1 MKPEKMKVSVLAGG
15 VSGEREVSLRS
26 GAAVA
31 KALRSI
37 GVKVLEVDVKEK
49 GVKVPQGTDICFLAL
64 HGTYGE
70 DGEVQRELEVAGM
83 FFTGSGSQASAL
95 AFDKLKARDAMLAA
109 GVPMAESQEWTPAC
123 DWKPPYVLK
132 PVASGSSLGTFLV
145 RTEEEAKKAVKE
157 AKKWKDGGMM
167 IERLIE
173 GAEMTVGILGEQ
185 ALPVIEVR
193 PAKGFYDYKNKY
205 TSGATQYLCPAPIQK
220 EKAQELQELAL
231 KAHRA
236 LGCEVLSRVDIMVD
250 AEGKAYVLEV
260 NTLPG
265 MTDLS
270 LLPKA
275 GRAAGID
282 FTTQCLRILEL
293 SWARFHKG
301 AKV

>member
-37 GVKVLEVDVKEK
+37 GVKV
-49 GVKVPQGTDICFLAL
+49 PQGTDICFLCL

-70 DGEVQRELEVAGM
+70 DGEVQRELEAAGM
-83 FFTGSGSQASAL
+83 PFTGSGSEASAR
-95 AFDKLKARDAMLAA
+95 AFDKLKARDAMTAA
-109 GVPMAESQEWTPAC
+109 GVPMAESQEWTPEC
-123 DWKPPYVLK
+123 GWQPPYVLK
-132 PVASGSSLGTFLV
+132 PVASGSSLGTYV
-145 RTEEEAKKAVKE
+145 VSTEEEAKKAVKE
-157 AKKWKDGGMM
+157 AKKWKDGAMM

-173 GAEMTVGILGEQ
+173 GSEMTVGILGEQ

-193 PAKGFYDYKNKY
+193 PGKGFYDYKNKY
-205 TSGATQYLCPAPIQK
+205 TSGATQYLCPAPIPK
-220 EKAQELQELAL
+220 EKAQELQALAL
-231 KAHRA
+231 QAHHA
-236 LGCEVLSRVDIMVD
+236 LGCEVLSRADIMVD
-250 AEGKAYVLEV
+250 AEGKPHVLEV

>member
-49 GVKVPQGTDICFLAL
+49 GVKVPQGTDICFLCL

-70 DGEVQRELEVAGM
+70 DGEVQRELEAVGM
-83 FFTGSGSQASAL
+83 PFTGSGSEASGL

-109 GVPMAESQEWTPAC
+109 GVPMAASQEWTPAC

-145 RTEEEAKKAVKE
+145 RTEDEAKKAVKE

-193 PAKGFYDYKNKY
+193 PAKGFYDYQNKY
-205 TSGATQYLCPAPIQK
+205 TSGATQYLCPAPIPK

-250 AEGKAYVLEV
+250 AEGKPHVLEV

>member
-49 GVKVPQGTDICFLAL
+49 GVKVPQGTDICFLCL

-70 DGEVQRELEVAGM
+70 DGEVQRELEAAGM
-83 FFTGSGSQASAL
+83 PFTGSGSEASAL
-95 AFDKLKARDAMLAA
+95 AFDKLRARDAMVAA
-109 GVPMAESQEWTPAC
+109 GVPMAESQAWTPEC
-123 DWKPPYVLK
+123 DWQPPYVLK
-132 PVASGSSLGTFLV
+132 PVASGSSLGIHLV
-145 RTEEEAKKAVKE
+145 RNEEEAKKAVKE
-157 AKKWKDGGMM
+157 VKKWKDGGMM

-193 PAKGFYDYKNKY
+193 PAKGFYDYQNKY
-205 TSGATQYLCPAPIQK
+205 TSGATQYLCPAPIPK

-236 LGCEVLSRVDIMVD
+236 LGCEVLSRVDIIVD
-250 AEGKAYVLEV
+250 AEGRPYVLEV

-275 GRAAGID
+275 GRAGGID

>member
-70 DGEVQRELEVAGM
+70 DGEVQRELEAAGM
-83 FFTGSGSQASAL
+83 PFTGSGSEASAL

-145 RTEEEAKKAVKE
+145 RAEEEAKKAVKE

-173 GAEMTVGILGEQ
+173 GAEMTVSILGEQ

-205 TSGATQYLCPAPIQK
+205 TSGATQYLCPAPIPK

>member
-49 GVKVPQGTDICFLAL
+49 GVKVPQGTDICFLCL

-70 DGEVQRELEVAGM
+70 DGEVQRELEAAGM
-83 FFTGSGSQASAL
+83 PFTGSGSEASAL
-95 AFDKLKARDAMLAA
+95 AFDKLKARDAMVAA

-157 AKKWKDGGMM
+157 AKKWKEGGMM

-193 PAKGFYDYKNKY
+193 PAKGFYDYQNKY
-205 TSGATQYLCPAPIQK
+205 TSGATQYLCPAPIPK

-250 AEGKAYVLEV
+250 AEGKPHVLEV

-275 GRAAGID
+275 GRAVGID

>member
-83 FFTGSGSQASAL
+83 PFTGSGSQASAL

>member
-49 GVKVPQGTDICFLAL
+49 GVKVPQGTDICFLCL

-70 DGEVQRELEVAGM
+70 DGEVQRELEAAGM
-83 FFTGSGSQASAL
+83 PFTGSGSEASAL
-95 AFDKLKARDAMLAA
+95 AFDKLKARDAMVAA
-109 GVPMAESQEWTPAC
+109 GVPMAESQEWTPEC

-132 PVASGSSLGTFLV
+132 PVASGSSLGTHLV

-157 AKKWKDGGMM
+157 AKNWRDGGMM

-173 GAEMTVGILGEQ
+173 GSEMTVGILGEK

-193 PAKGFYDYKNKY
+193 PAKGFYDYQNKY
-205 TSGATQYLCPAPIQK
+205 TSGATQYLCPAPIPK
-220 EKAQELQELAL
+220 EKAEELQQLAL
-231 KAHRA
+231 QAHRA

-250 AEGKAYVLEV
+250 AEGKPHVLEV

-275 GRAAGID
+275 GRAGGID

>member
-31 KALRSI
+31 KALRLI

-49 GVKVPQGTDICFLAL
+49 GVKVPQGTDICFLCL

-70 DGEVQRELEVAGM
+70 DGEVQRELEAAGM
-83 FFTGSGSQASAL
+83 PFTGSGSEASAL
-95 AFDKLKARDAMLAA
+95 AFDKLKARDAMTAA
-109 GVPMAESQEWTPAC
+109 GVPMAESQEWTPEC
-123 DWKPPYVLK
+123 DWQPPYVLK
-132 PVASGSSLGTFLV
+132 PVASGSSLGTHVV
-145 RTEEEAKKAVKE
+145 RNEEEAKKAVKE
-157 AKKWKDGGMM
+157 AKKWKDGAMM

-173 GAEMTVGILGEQ
+173 GSEMTVGILGEQ
-185 ALPVIEVR
+185 PLPVIEVR
-193 PAKGFYDYKNKY
+193 PGKGFYDYKNKY
-205 TSGATQYLCPAPIQK
+205 TSGATQYLCPAPIPK
-220 EKAQELQELAL
+220 EKAEELQQLAL

-236 LGCEVLSRVDIMVD
+236 LGCEVLSRVDIMLD
-250 AEGKAYVLEV
+250 AEGKPHVLEV

-293 SWARFHKG
+293 SWNRFHKG

>member
-49 GVKVPQGTDICFLAL
+49 GVKGPQGTDICFLAL

-70 DGEVQRELEVAGM
+70 DGEVQRELEAAGM
-83 FFTGSGSQASAL
+83 PFTGSGSEASAL

-173 GAEMTVGILGEQ
+173 GAEMTVGIIGEQ

-205 TSGATQYLCPAPIQK
+205 TSGATQYLCPAPIPK

>member
-1 MKPEKMKVSVLAGG
+1 MKPEKMKVSVLVGG

-49 GVKVPQGTDICFLAL
+49 GVNVPQGTDICFLAL

-70 DGEVQRELEVAGM
+70 DGEVQRELEAVGM
-83 FFTGSGSQASAL
+83 PFTGSGSEASAL

-173 GAEMTVGILGEQ
+173 GAEMTVGIIGEQ

>member
-64 HGTYGE
+64 HGNYGE
-70 DGEVQRELEVAGM
+70 DGEVQRELEAAGM
-83 FFTGSGSQASAL
+83 PFTGSGSEASAL

-173 GAEMTVGILGEQ
+173 GAEMTVGIIGEQ

-205 TSGATQYLCPAPIQK
+205 TSGATQYLCPAPIPK